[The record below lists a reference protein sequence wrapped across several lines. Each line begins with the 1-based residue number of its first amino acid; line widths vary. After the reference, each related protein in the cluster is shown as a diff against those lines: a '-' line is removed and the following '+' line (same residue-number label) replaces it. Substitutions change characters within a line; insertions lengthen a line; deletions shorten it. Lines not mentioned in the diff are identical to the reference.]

1 MDVAV
6 VIPLFNGAKW
16 IRQTL
21 DSVFSQEHYPMEV
34 VVVDDGSEDESPD
47 IVKTYSDAILLQHP
61 GKGENF
67 ARNFGLKHTTAPL
80 VTFLD
85 HDDVWH
91 PAHLRLLCSILEQ
104 HPECPAAVANVRVF
118 KIDNSLVLQPPKSD
132 VVAFDPWINFPKN
145 QVYTP
150 SSVVIRRAS
159 LDAIGGWP
167 NRFAAYTDVYTW
179 LRLSANQPLLM
190 NRSISMGYRWHQ
202 NAMNINLR
210 LKKEEIQ
217 RYFDAAMAASEDA
230 VAHRLTVYPQDS
242 ARLKKNLEMLRP
254 MSNILKAVANSE
266 CKLLK
271 ESALTLEESL
281 AGESTAFIQ
290 SILHMLAWFLVP
302 HLSMELLEN
311 RTEVV
316 EILIEH
322 WPKEARNTRQA
333 IISSAFALN
342 LLAYLYKRPLKIKYW
357 KLFVDLIF
365 VKLQYSLEQLNF
377 FRQKNL

>member
-21 DSVFSQEHYPMEV
+21 ESVFSQEHRPVEV
-34 VVVDDGSEDESPD
+34 IIVDDGSEDESPD
-47 IVKTYSDAILLQHP
+47 IVKTFSDATLLRHP

-91 PAHLRLLCSILEQ
+91 PAHLRILCSILEQ
-104 HPECPAAVANVRVF
+104 HPECPAAVANVHVF
-118 KIDNSLVLQPPKSD
+118 KTDNSLVLQPPRFD
-132 VVAFDPWINFPKN
+132 VIPFDPWINFPTNKI
-145 QVYTP
+145 YTP
-150 SSVVIRRAS
+150 SSVVIRRDS

-167 NRFAAYTDVYTW
+167 NQFAAYTDVYTW

-190 NRSISMGYRWHQ
+190 NRSISMGYRWHE
-202 NAMNINLR
+202 NAMNITLR
-210 LKKEEIQ
+210 LKNKEIQ
-217 RYFDAAMAASEDA
+217 RYFDAGIAASEDA
-230 VAHRLTVYPQDS
+230 VAYRLAVYPQDS
-242 ARLKKNLEMLRP
+242 ARLKKNLGMLMP
-254 MSNILKAVANSE
+254 MSNILKAVINSE
-266 CKLLK
+266 RKLLK
-271 ESALTLEESL
+271 ESALILEESL
-281 AGESTAFIQ
+281 AGESSAFIQ
-290 SILHMLAWFLVP
+290 LILHMLAWFLVP
-302 HLSMELLEN
+302 HLSREILEN

-333 IISSAFALN
+333 IISSTFAFN
-342 LLAYLYKRPLKIKYW
+342 L
-357 KLFVDLIF
+357 
-365 VKLQYSLEQLNF
+365 
-377 FRQKNL
+377 